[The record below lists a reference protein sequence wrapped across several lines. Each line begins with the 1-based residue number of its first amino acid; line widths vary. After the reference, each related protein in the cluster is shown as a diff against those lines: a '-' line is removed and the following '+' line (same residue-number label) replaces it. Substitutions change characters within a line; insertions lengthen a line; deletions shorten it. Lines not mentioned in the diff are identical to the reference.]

1 MKQKL
6 RTIVKAIF
14 ISFALILF
22 SCENNDSTTDMLA
35 AGTEVSA
42 AKKWFKEY
50 ESNSENFNL
59 FQNLNYDWAK
69 AEVKENNDGLQLIIV
84 PITEAKKDE
93 NEIWEQKLYIYKLN
107 ENNYKALLYEIYP
120 DEENLI
126 MNDVSINSGKFN
138 GYITVWDIKTGFIKA
153 AKFEND
159 KIVDS
164 GVAEVVSK
172 QTTKS
177 RSITGKAP
185 SDPDDTDYDSC
196 QTGGRAINLRPVYI
210 ESNNSKYYDLIYNPR
225 GSDTR
230 GGTYADYTNNIGGG
244 GGAGGGN
251 TAPTNADI
259 AATIQKRINADKLDA
274 CTKAVLDKLK
284 NLKQADIA
292 AMIQRFNPG
301 GSIFNINMSIGQ
313 VKNNNPN
320 IWAET
325 KSVDGLSANV
335 NIVFNQDYINGKDNL
350 NRPTD
355 LSIATT
361 MAHEIIHAYLIS
373 LLEDNITKDA
383 NGIHDFPTIYD
394 AYVQQKIA
402 NDKSGTIL
410 PNAHHEL
417 IAKNYVYTIASTI
430 QEFHTGQV
438 VTSGFPSQVYLDMAW
453 GGLQGT
459 SIFNKN
465 YPNDP
470 NDKNYKERERIL
482 ARIVAEKNGSQYGI
496 ISPLGTP
503 CKK

>member
-126 MNDVSINSGKFN
+126 MNDVSINSVKFN

-172 QTTKS
+172 QTIKS
-177 RSITGKAP
+177 RSITSKAP

-244 GGAGGGN
+244 AGGGN
-251 TAPTNADI
+251 TASTNADI
-259 AATIQKRINADKLDA
+259 AAAIQKKINADKLDA

-301 GSIFNINMSIGQ
+301 GSIFNINMSTGK
-313 VKNNNPN
+313 VVFPTNL
-320 IWAET
+320 AET
-325 KSVDGLSANV
+325 SKVSGSNTDISM
-335 NIVFNQDYINGKDNL
+335 IFSEDYIYGKGNI
-350 NRPTD
+350 NPPTD
-355 LSIATT
+355 LSVATT
-361 MAHEIIHAYLIS
+361 MAHEVIHAYLIS
-373 LLEDNITKDA
+373 QLEQYKSTGTS
-383 NGIHDFPTIYD
+383 GICDFPTVYD
-394 AYVQQKIA
+394 AFVQQKIT
-402 NDKSGTIL
+402 NNKNIL
-410 PNAHHEL
+410 PDAQHEL
-417 IAKNYVYTIASTI
+417 IARDYVNAIASTI
-430 QEFHTGQV
+430 EEFHTGQP
-438 VTSGFPSQVYLDMAW
+438 VTSGYPRQVYVDMAW
-453 GGLQGT
+453 GGLQNT
-459 SIFNKN
+459 YIFNKT
-465 YPNDP
+465 YPENP
-470 NDKNYKERERIL
+470 NHKNYKDRERII
-482 ARIVAEKNGSQYGI
+482 ARINTEKLGSVYGI
-496 ISPLGTP
+496 NTPVGTS